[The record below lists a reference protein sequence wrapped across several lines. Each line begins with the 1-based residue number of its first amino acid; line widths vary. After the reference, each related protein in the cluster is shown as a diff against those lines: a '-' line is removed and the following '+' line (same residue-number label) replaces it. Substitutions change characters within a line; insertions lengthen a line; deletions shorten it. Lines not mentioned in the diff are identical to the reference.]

1 MGFYAVANAV
11 GMEPEMRRANEDNFQ
26 MVDDWI
32 WTADRIVGDL
42 DVDPAIDPE
51 QQLRVVEVRVTDAP
65 F

>member
-1 MGFYAVANAV
+1 
-11 GMEPEMRRANEDNFQ
+11 MEPEMRRATEDNFQ

-42 DVDPAIDPE
+42 DVDPAIDSE